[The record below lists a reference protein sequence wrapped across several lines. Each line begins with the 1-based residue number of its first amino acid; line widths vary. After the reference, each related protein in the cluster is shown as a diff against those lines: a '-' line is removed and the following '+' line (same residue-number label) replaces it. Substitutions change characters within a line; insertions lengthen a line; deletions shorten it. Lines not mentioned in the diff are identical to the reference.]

1 MDNALRTWPGIHVV
15 GYTYW
20 YKQGLHSTINRIVE
34 YLSVNNCMLF
44 TMAVLTDLNFNTYQ
58 TQQLYERELLNQEIE
73 AE

>member
-1 MDNALRTWPGIHVV
+1 
-15 GYTYW
+15 
-20 YKQGLHSTINRIVE
+20 
-34 YLSVNNCMLF
+34 MLF